1 MADFYQTLGVPRGAS
16 HDEIRKAFRKLA
28 RKYHPDTNSG
38 DKGAEEKFKEANEA
52 YETLSDPDKRKQYD
66 EMLRLGA
73 FDPRTGP
80 ARARAAFRASTR
92 ACSSRAARR
101 FQMGD
106 FGDILANLFGGA
118 GQQGRRGG
126 GRGAAQRG
134 ADLQADVTIS
144 FDDSLSGASVRV
156 PVESNGPCPTCHG
169 SGAAPGTSPEICP
182 ECHGRGVMA
191 QNQGPFAISVPC
203 PRCHGNGTVIDSPCP
218 TCHGG
223 GVTRQTRRY
232 AVKIPAGAKEGTKIR
247 LKGKGE
253 AGAGGGPPGDL
264 YVVVHVEDSGL
275 FERRG
280 DDLMIEVPV
289 TMAEAMLGATV
300 RVPTPGG
307 GKVSLKV
314 PAGSSDGRTLRLRG
328 KGAPRLKGGGNG
340 DLLARLRLI
349 VPTKLTKEQK
359 QACRGAR
366 QDGARSARGALRGML
381 TTKDERHGR

>member
-16 HDEIRKAFRKLA
+16 QDEIRKSFRKLA

-38 DKGAEEKFKEANEA
+38 DKGAEEKFKEVSEA
-52 YETLSDPDKRKQYD
+52 YETLSDPDKRKHYD

-73 FDPRTGP
+73 FDPRTGRP
-80 ARARAAFRASTR
+80 GQGGFQGFDPSMFQQGGQT
-92 ACSSRAARR
+92 

-126 GRGAAQRG
+126 GRAAQRG

-144 FDDSLSGASVRV
+144 FDESLGGASVRV
-156 PVESNGPCPTCHG
+156 PVETNGPCPACHG
-169 SGAAPGTSPEICP
+169 SGAAPGTTPAICP

-203 PRCHGNGTVIDSPCP
+203 PRCRGNGTVIDSPCP

-223 GVTRQTRRY
+223 GATRQTRRY
-232 AVKIPAGAKEGTKIR
+232 AVKIPGGVKEGTKIR

-253 AGAGGGPPGDL
+253 GGAGGASGDL
-264 YVVVHVEDSGL
+264 YVVVHVEDSDL
-275 FERRG
+275 FDRRG
-280 DDLMIEVPV
+280 DDLVIEVPV

-314 PAGSSDGRTLRLRG
+314 PAGSADGRTLRLRG

-340 DLLARLRLI
+340 DLLARVRLA

-359 QACRGAR
+359 KLAEELGKTEPDPRAAR
-366 QDGARSARGALRGML
+366 FGM
-381 TTKDERHGR
+381 